1 MKTLNCDNFANAKFA
16 QVNKQF
22 LLHVPSQKLNLL
34 INNTQVTF
42 YGGLF
47 DIIEHF
53 MLHTKLNQ
61 STVQSM
67 ELQTEDNAAP
77 KAKFD
82 VERLVEALT
91 PQLIVVQVENTE
103 IKSLDKQNSF
113 HYHLLLQHVDIK
125 GKLDATD
132 KCRVKITNLRIYTPA
147 QEVLHLKDLSIN
159 VKSSGNVVAIDVKL
173 DTVSLVYSHDDIY
186 GWFRKIFLKGMKSNR
201 KEMIVRAFKAMN
213 RMMVELYYS
222 EFTQKLFDKIVPNF
236 SASLHNIKMVSQLD
250 DQVSSMNVSSLRCLL
265 NQSSEKRRHFYEDY
279 TMNLILKD
287 RQWHFEVITDA
298 PLCWYMGPKF
308 DYLNLDAKKTYIRG
322 SSLLIENFTL
332 RLGSQD
338 DVLNLDL
345 HVNTLRAEYS
355 QKLTQF
361 ALQSI
366 RSCKEFVDLFSQ
378 LSTAQVEAE
387 TSERKSISIET
398 ILRLVTIDV
407 KVSNVSCFLINRHD
421 ICVVASISQISSIDS
436 FNYELDTLEV
446 STVDF
451 NKYNPVHDMAE
462 SSTIYVSTKRLR
474 VNLFATNDQP
484 QIGVDFCEQLECS
497 WNAYFLRHLLSLARD
512 FHRFK
517 KGAED
522 AMGIIREQGF
532 ALPRSLPVGLDIKKL
547 RNIRIKHADVN
558 VDKLI
563 LLINELSG
571 ENLFF
576 YHYFH

>member
-1 MKTLNCDNFANAKFA
+1 M
-16 QVNKQF
+16 
-22 LLHVPSQKLNLL
+22 

-53 MLHTKLNQ
+53 MLHTKLNTSSAQ
-61 STVQSM
+61 SI
-67 ELQTEDNAAP
+67 ELPTEDAAVP
-77 KAKFD
+77 KGSFD
-82 VERLVEALT
+82 VERLVEKLT
-91 PQLIVVQVENTE
+91 PQLIVIQVENTE

-113 HYHLLLQHVDIK
+113 HYHLLLHHVDIK
-125 GKLDATD
+125 GKLDAAD
-132 KCRVKITNLRIYTPA
+132 VCRLKITNLRIYTPA
-147 QEVLHLKDLSIN
+147 QEVLHIKDLSMN
-159 VKSSGNVVAIDVKL
+159 VKSSGSLIAVDVKL
-173 DTVSLVYSHDDIY
+173 DTLSLVYSHDDIY

-222 EFTQKLFDKIVPNF
+222 EFTQKLFEKIVPNF
-236 SASLHNIKMVSQLD
+236 SASLHNVKLGFQLD

-287 RQWHFEVITDA
+287 RQWNFEVITDA
-298 PLCWYMGPKF
+298 PLCWYMGSKF

-322 SSLLIENFTL
+322 SALLIENFTL
-332 RLGSQD
+332 RIGSQD
-338 DVLNLDL
+338 EIFNLDL

-355 QKLTQF
+355 QKLTAF

-378 LSTAQVEAE
+378 LSTAQVEEE
-387 TSERKSISIET
+387 TSERKSIQIET
-398 ILRLVTIDV
+398 LLEMVTIDA

-421 ICVVASISQISSIDS
+421 ICVIANLAQISSIDS

-451 NKYNPVHDMAE
+451 AKYSPVHDMAE
-462 SSTIYVSTKRLR
+462 SSTTYVSTKLLRL
-474 VNLFATNDQP
+474 NLFATNNQP
-484 QIGVDFCEQLECS
+484 QIGVDFCEKLECS

-517 KGAED
+517 NGAED
-522 AMGIIREQGF
+522 ALGVTREHGF
-532 ALPRSLPVGLDIKKL
+532 VLPRSLPVGLDIKKL

>member
-1 MKTLNCDNFANAKFA
+1 
-16 QVNKQF
+16 
-22 LLHVPSQKLNLL
+22 
-34 INNTQVTF
+34 
-42 YGGLF
+42 
-47 DIIEHF
+47 
-53 MLHTKLNQ
+53 MLHTKLNS
-61 STVQSM
+61 STVQSI
-67 ELQTEDNAAP
+67 EQEQVPEDAAKP
-77 KAKFD
+77 RANLD
-82 VERLVEALT
+82 VERLVETLT
-91 PQLIVVQVENTE
+91 PQLFVIQVENTE
-103 IKSLDKQNSF
+103 IKSLSKQNSF
-113 HYHLLLQHVDIK
+113 HYHLLLHHVEIK
-125 GKLDATD
+125 GKLDAAD
-132 KCRVKITNLRIYTPA
+132 VCRAKITNLRIYTPA
-147 QEVLHLKDLSIN
+147 QEVLHLKDLSTS
-159 VKSSGNVVAIDVKL
+159 VKSSENSSIAFDVKL
-173 DTVSLVYSHDDIY
+173 DTLSLVYSHDDIY
-186 GWFRKIFLKGMKSNR
+186 GWFEKIFLKGMKSNR

-222 EFTQKLFDKIVPNF
+222 EFTQKMFEKIVPNF
-236 SASLHNIKMVSQLD
+236 SASLHNVKLVSQLD

-322 SSLLIENFTL
+322 SALLIENFTL

-345 HVNTLRAEYS
+345 YVNTLRAEYS
-355 QKLTQF
+355 SKLTQF

-366 RSCKEFVDLFSQ
+366 KCGKEYVDLFSQ
-378 LSTAQVEAE
+378 LGTAHVEEEAA
-387 TSERKSISIET
+387 SERKVISIET
-398 ILRLVTIDV
+398 ILEMVTIDL
-407 KVSNVSCFLINRHD
+407 KVSNVSCFLINRHEV
-421 ICVVASISQISSIDS
+421 CVIANLAEISSIDS

-451 NKYNPVHDMAE
+451 AKYNSVHDMAE
-462 SSTIYVSTKRLR
+462 FSTIYVSTKLLR

-484 QIGVDFCEQLECS
+484 QIGVDFCEKLECS

-517 KGAED
+517 KGADD
-522 AMGIIREQGF
+522 ALGIVRESKF
-532 ALPRSLPVGLDIKKL
+532 VLPRSLPVGLDIKKL

-576 YHYFH
+576 YHYFHWRFHQG

>member
-1 MKTLNCDNFANAKFA
+1 M
-16 QVNKQF
+16 F
-22 LLHVPSQKLNLL
+22 LSPSPPSQKLNLL
-34 INNTQVTF
+34 ISNTQVTF

-53 MLHTKLNQ
+53 MLHTKLNSSAAQ
-61 STVQSM
+61 SIQQEQPVEETSKPRV
-67 ELQTEDNAAP
+67 
-77 KAKFD
+77 D
-82 VERLVEALT
+82 VEKLVGALT
-91 PQLIVVQVENTE
+91 PQLFVIQVENTE

-113 HYHLLLQHVDIK
+113 HYHLLLHHVEIK
-125 GKLDATD
+125 GKIDASD
-132 KCRVKITNLRIYTPA
+132 VCRAKITNLRIYTPA
-147 QEVLHLKDLSIN
+147 QEVLHLRDLSMS
-159 VKSSGNVVAIDVKL
+159 VKSSENSSIAFDIKL
-173 DTVSLVYSHDDIY
+173 DTLSLVYSHDDIY
-186 GWFRKIFLKGMKSNR
+186 GWFVKIFLKGMKSNR

-222 EFTQKLFDKIVPNF
+222 EFTQKLFEKIVPNF
-236 SASLHNIKMVSQLD
+236 SASLHNVKLVSQLD
-250 DQVSSMNVSSLRCLL
+250 DQVSSLNVSSLRCLL
-265 NQSSEKRRHFYEDY
+265 SQSSEKRRHFYEDY

-322 SSLLIENFTL
+322 SALLIESFTL

-366 RSCKEFVDLFSQ
+366 KCCKEYVDLFSQ
-378 LSTAQVEAE
+378 LSTAHAEKEA
-387 TSERKSISIET
+387 TGERKTISIET
-398 ILRLVTIDV
+398 ILEMVTIDA
-407 KVSNVSCFLINRHD
+407 KVSNVSCFLINRHEV
-421 ICVVASISQISSIDS
+421 CVIANLAQISSIDS
-436 FNYELDTLEV
+436 FNYELDTFEV

-451 NKYNPVHDMAE
+451 AKYNSVHDMAE
-462 SSTIYVSTKRLR
+462 FSTIYVSTKLLR

-484 QIGVDFCEQLECS
+484 QIGVDFCEKLECS
-497 WNAYFLRHLLSLARD
+497 WNAYFLRHLLSIARD

-522 AMGIIREQGF
+522 ALGLVRENTF